1 LGDDRKEDSK
11 KEVVMG
17 TRKSGGQ
24 PGNLNV
30 LKHGFYSKY
39 FQNTELEDLDEARD
53 LQEEIAMMRVV
64 TRRLLKMARGCKDM
78 GELVTVLEALGL
90 SSTRVAGLMRTQKF
104 IGGEEDS
111 YDRQINSVIDEITRD
126 WPIRKALERK

>member
-39 FQNTELEDLDEARD
+39 FQNTELEDLEEASD